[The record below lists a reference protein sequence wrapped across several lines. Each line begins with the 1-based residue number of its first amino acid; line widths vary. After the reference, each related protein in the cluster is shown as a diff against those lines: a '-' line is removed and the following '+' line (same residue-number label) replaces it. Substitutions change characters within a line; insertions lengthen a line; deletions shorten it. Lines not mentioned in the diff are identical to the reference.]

1 MDRRHF
7 IGSVAALGVQGAM
20 LQLDTQA
27 GTPTPSPRVKRRRPS
42 FDGFDDTLVAF
53 ISDMHI
59 SPDEYEPERL
69 QRVVDDILR
78 QRPLPRHV
86 LGLGDVANLYGERRD
101 YECARRILQPLWEA
115 GIDVTLGLGNHDR
128 RENFASVF
136 PEQMARSAVEGRM
149 ACVVETPKA
158 DFVLLDS
165 LQQGDDPKDNNYPGL
180 VDDAQREWLRQ
191 TLQKATKP
199 TFVCAHHSVQ
209 ELQLKPLLHKATAC
223 CGYIHG
229 HDHRWRPSWANFD
242 WRSHDVLRTLCLPST
257 GFWGDIGYA
266 LFHLYETRADM
277 ELRLF
282 DYFFRFPLADGEP
295 KPEQWQ
301 QIEDDLRGQHCSFAY
316 SRL

>member
-7 IGSVAALGVQGAM
+7 IGSMAALGVQGTM
-20 LQLDTQA
+20 LRNDA
-27 GTPTPSPRVKRRRPS
+27 RAASPAPTPRVKRRRPS
-42 FDGFDDTLVAF
+42 FDGFDDNLVAF

-69 QRVVDDILR
+69 QHVVADILAL
-78 QRPLPRHV
+78 RPLPRHV
-86 LGLGDVANLYGERRD
+86 LGLGDVANLYGEVRD

-128 RENFASVF
+128 RENFARVF
-136 PEQMARSAVEGRM
+136 PEQMARSVVDGRM
-149 ACVVETPKA
+149 TCVVETPKA

-165 LQQGDDPKDNNYPGL
+165 LQQADDPKDVNRPGV

-191 TLQKATKP
+191 TLARATKP

-209 ELQLKPLLHKATAC
+209 ELRLMPVLREAKTC

-229 HDHRWRPSWANFD
+229 HDHRWRDGWANFD

-266 LFHLYETRADM
+266 LFWLNETRADM

-282 DYFFRFPLADGEP
+282 DFFFRFPLSEGEK
-295 KPEQWQ
+295 KPLQWQ
-301 QIEDDLRGQHCSFAY
+301 AIEEDLRGSHCSFAY